1 MELIQQGELEDFLP
15 GSYCASSVQYDVIVI
30 LTQHL
35 GYFLHQ
41 LHMMSHWK
49 LIKIVHI
56 LVRPVANLNLRKAAL
71 AAMKYT
77 SYPEVYCV

>member
-1 MELIQQGELEDFLP
+1 MELIQQGELADFLP
-15 GSYCASSVQYDVIVI
+15 GSYCASTVQYDVIVI
-30 LTQHL
+30 LTQ
-35 GYFLHQ
+35 YFLHQ

-49 LIKIVHI
+49 LIKIVYI
-56 LVRPVANLNLRKAAL
+56 LVRPVTILNLRKAFL

>member
-1 MELIQQGELEDFLP
+1 MELIQQGDLEDLLP
-15 GSYCASSVQYDVIVI
+15 GSYYASSVQYDVILI
-30 LTQHL
+30 QPL
-35 GYFLHQ
+35 GHFLHQ

-56 LVRPVANLNLRKAAL
+56 LVRPVTILNLQKAFL